1 MSDLANQRRIAAAVL
16 KCGLHR
22 VWFDPE
28 KKTEIEAAISRAD
41 IRGLIEQ
48 GTVKALQKKGVS
60 RGRARVNAE
69 KRSYGHR
76 KGPGTRKGA
85 KGARS
90 PSKRQWMSRIRA
102 IRRSLRELREQ
113 GVIDPTVYRL
123 FYRKAAGGQFRS
135 VAHLKSQIEIGAGKV
150 KQ

>member
-28 KKTEIEAAISRAD
+28 KKSEIEAAISRED
-41 IRGLIEQ
+41 IRGLADQ
-48 GTVKALQKKGVS
+48 GVIKAVQKKGVS
-60 RGRARVNAE
+60 RGRARANQE

-90 PSKRQWMSRIRA
+90 PSKRQWISRIRA
-102 IRRSLRELREQ
+102 IRRVLRELREQ
-113 GVIDPTVYRL
+113 GAIEPSVYRL

-135 VAHLKSQIEIGAGKV
+135 VAHLKSQIALVTGKV
-150 KQ
+150 E

>member
-1 MSDLANQRRIAAAVL
+1 MSDLASQRRIASAVL

-28 KKTEIEAAISRAD
+28 KKSEIEAAISRED
-41 IRGLIEQ
+41 IRGLVEQ
-48 GTVKALQKKGVS
+48 GTIRALQKKGVS
-60 RGRARVNAE
+60 RGRARANAE

-90 PSKRQWMSRIRA
+90 PSKRQWISRIRA
-102 IRRSLRELREQ
+102 IRRSLRELRAQ
-113 GVIDPTVYRL
+113 GAIDPSVYRL

-135 VAHLKSQIEIGAGKV
+135 VAHLKSQIALVTGKV
-150 KQ
+150 E

>member
-1 MSDLANQRRIAAAVL
+1 MSDLANQRRIAASVL

-28 KKTEIEAAISRAD
+28 KKSEIEAAISRAD
-41 IRGLIEQ
+41 IRGLVEQ
-48 GTVKALQKKGVS
+48 GTIKAFQKNGVS

-69 KRSYGHR
+69 KRAYGHR

-85 KGARS
+85 SGARN
-90 PSKRQWMSRIRA
+90 PAKRQWIRRIRA

-113 GVIDPTVYRL
+113 GAIDPRIYRL

-135 VAHLKSQIEIGAGKV
+135 VAHLKSQIELVAGKV
-150 KQ
+150 R